1 MAALGATCRA
11 LRAACSDG
19 EVWRAQLRRS
29 FPASSLRCTQLADYR
44 TAYDLEANGVVPE
57 LACFYSKAT
66 WDTEVLGIP
75 YQASY
80 MLPSAVPRPHEHHS
94 SSSDWQLRGSY
105 TSLANWMC
113 ALCLHQPVSSCL
125 PFACCCCL
133 PVAAVCWANFELL
146 APPSLTLAPLTLCC
160 TLNLL
165 RLQLQPPLQ
174 FTINPKTRQADYIS
188 TNSPDLVAVEAVRSG
203 LVVRDAQGN
212 AIQGVIPAYITADHF
227 KRYSQLPAG

>member
-1 MAALGATCRA
+1 
-11 LRAACSDG
+11 
-19 EVWRAQLRRS
+19 
-29 FPASSLRCTQLADYR
+29 
-44 TAYDLEANGVVPE
+44 
-57 LACFYSKAT
+57 
-66 WDTEVLGIP
+66 
-75 YQASY
+75 
-80 MLPSAVPRPHEHHS
+80 
-94 SSSDWQLRGSY
+94 
-105 TSLANWMC
+105 
-113 ALCLHQPVSSCL
+113 VSSCL

-146 APPSLTLAPLTLCC
+146 ALPCPTLAPLTLCC

-227 KRYSQLPAG
+227 KRYSQLLAALSYVVRRRACIVCPSVTPLQPFLALLLS